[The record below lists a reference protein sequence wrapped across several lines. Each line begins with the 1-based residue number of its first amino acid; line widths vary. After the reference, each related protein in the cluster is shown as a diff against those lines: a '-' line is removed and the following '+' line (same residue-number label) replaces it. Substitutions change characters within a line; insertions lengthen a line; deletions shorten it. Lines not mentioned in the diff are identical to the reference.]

1 MSKPNMPE
9 TSQEI
14 NSSTGISPKSGVE
27 LPISSSAA
35 TAKQRDTT
43 FSPTFVMLLSVL
55 FFSIMILCVKMA
67 SSYYTHYEI
76 VSFRGLVGAICLLVY
91 LRAVHGYHL
100 SVMKTSY
107 LGMQFWR
114 ALIGT
119 LSTVTWFYGV
129 ARLPLANSS
138 TISNMSS
145 IWIALFI
152 VASTMLSGKGK
163 PDYRLVGAILLGFFG
178 VVIMLRPDMSNAQ
191 LWPSF
196 VVLLSSVFTALA
208 YLQVAALGQVGEP
221 IYRTVFYFCVFG
233 SLLGL
238 AATLAIQGGFSVFS
252 WVGLCWML
260 PIGVMAILAQLC
272 VTYAFARGNAMVNAC
287 IEYLSLVLMASF
299 DWMLGLGLP
308 QPLTLV
314 GILLIV
320 ASGLIAALLRNK
332 KTNN

>member
-1 MSKPNMPE
+1 MNKPNMPE
-9 TSQEI
+9 I
-14 NSSTGISPKSGVE
+14 PRDVSSRTGINPISGVE
-27 LPISSSAA
+27 LPIPSSAA
-35 TAKQRDTT
+35 IANQRDTK

-55 FFSIMILCVKMA
+55 FFSMMILCVKMA

-76 VSFRGLVGAICLLVY
+76 VSFRGLVGAMCLLIY
-91 LRAVHGYHL
+91 LRVAYGYQL
-100 SVMKTSY
+100 SVMKTPY

-152 VASTMLSGKGK
+152 VASTMLAGKGK
-163 PDYRLVGAILLGFFG
+163 PDYRLVGAILLGFLG
-178 VVIMLRPDMSNAQ
+178 VLIMLRPDMSNTQ

-208 YLQVAALGQVGEP
+208 YLQVAALGRVGEP
-221 IYRTVFYFCVFG
+221 VYRTVFYFCVFG

-238 AATLAIQGGFSVFS
+238 AATLVVQGGFSTFS
-252 WVGLCWML
+252 WIGLCWML

-287 IEYLSLVLMASF
+287 IEYLSLVLMALF

-314 GILLIV
+314 GIVLIV
-320 ASGLIAALLRNK
+320 SSGFMAALLRNRK
-332 KTNN
+332 ANN

>member
-1 MSKPNMPE
+1 MNKAN
-9 TSQEI
+9 TSEVSPSCAST
-14 NSSTGISPKSGVE
+14 NSTR
-27 LPISSSAA
+27 LR
-35 TAKQRDTT
+35 T
-43 FSPTFVMLLSVL
+43 SPTFIMLLSVL

-91 LRAVHGYHL
+91 LRAIHGYHF
-100 SVMKTSY
+100 SAMKTPY

-152 VASTMLSGKGK
+152 VASSIISGKGR

-178 VVIMLRPDMSNAQ
+178 VVIMLQPDMGSAA

-196 VVLLSSVFTALA
+196 VVLLSSVFTAMA
-208 YLQVAALGQVGEP
+208 YLQVAALGRVGEP
-221 IYRTVFYFCVFG
+221 VYRTVFYFCVFG

-238 AATLAIQGGFSVFS
+238 IATLVVQGGFSTFS

-287 IEYLSLVLMASF
+287 IEYLSLVLMAFF
-299 DWMLGLGLP
+299 DWLLGLGLP
-308 QPLTLV
+308 QPLTLI

-320 ASGLIAALLRNK
+320 GSGLIAAFLRNK
-332 KTNN
+332 KTSH